1 MSKKKSSPETQEN
14 LTPTT
19 TPADSTA
26 KDNSLNN
33 PLRIEGIYPFPLM
46 YALKCAHFI
55 KGERITEK
63 EEVRGIATA
72 TTEEEKSALNA
83 KLPLFESAYCNR
95 HNSKNTNRKNLQ
107 LSLGDYDKLLD
118 QLKEKYGFVKE
129 FDDFDKKV
137 QADVRTLSKAERDK
151 YYDALGKA
159 YDSDKDNFIR
169 NIYANDAKDIIKG
182 VSLGKKGELID
193 KIVAKKVEDILVVG
207 NDDKLDT
214 DYTAKQ
220 PPVDGVSIIGN
231 TLNITKPLVTS
242 DIKKIAD
249 FLGGNSE
256 SLILEGRWPITT
268 LSFSGSG
275 SQLIDDKFTEELNVT
290 LPDVNTLEF
299 RSGALKINPETEK
312 NPLLEFKGLSHI
324 HAYGGSPSLSY
335 KKNGLEIN
343 CLQDLKNCHISI
355 GGKNERFDR
364 DNNRLQSRVTKIDD
378 ASLART
384 DCSVFLTGGG
394 VFELGDNAIA
404 HQAVALD
411 KEKRDFSLD
420 NVRDEKR
427 STVEYKKE
435 GEYGLLF
442 KDLENYLKEGE
453 KDRKDI
459 NTYKSFFVNDRE
471 KDLETYL
478 KIRDKKEEISEE
490 DKNNFYKELATPF
503 TEDAARLKEI
513 LGCLSIFSN
522 TTLDKLP
529 RDEKEALI
537 AKKNELL
544 STIDENNVFDAK
556 KFVRFLS
563 YNPQISNAILDT
575 NLFYKNVPTP
585 PTDEKTTE
593 ETNEKKDGEK
603 GSKTDN
609 GQDKP
614 TISFFSIKNPQYLEE
629 NLSDHVREQI
639 YKNASNKN
647 EFDNLTK
654 YEQKLK
660 ELEDV
665 IGTYNDAKDSYDE
678 AKENATEDELN
689 KLKGD
694 QNRVTGDLIDKL
706 INDKKADKREK
717 ELEKVTNPERG
728 EEIQKGIDTLEKD
741 ITELDKEKDSL
752 KDANTDQ
759 RNPADQKAS
768 QEEKDKIIEKT
779 LPEIEKLKTKYET
792 NIENAQKSIEK
803 YQELEYKTKCAVT
816 KVLNIVN
823 GNIDW
828 TVLKQ
833 KLEEESK
840 TASPEDKIAIDYIL
854 DNSDE
859 HFKKDIVLL
868 DIDRIKLDQN
878 LDSLTDY
885 YYTKTV
891 KDPEG
896 QVVSEEH
903 NVPYTSNKEAYKASE
918 NRNFDYIGK
927 ELKRDNERYQQVQS
941 ATNAVRATVLDYNN
955 RISLNTGSI
964 ETLENSLDIEK
975 DPEKKAEIAKTI
987 SQTKINN
994 ETTKKAASITTKL
1007 LDAIGKTQDCIKKV
1021 YDDTSDNILKDMAH
1035 KALTAYS
1042 MGDGKVGDVLASSG
1056 AVKMGAGALAGKDIT
1071 SVSDYKEKIDIA
1083 KITIEKIKEKYTD
1096 ILTYLESEKA
1106 KNPDITCLDEVIGR
1120 ISSICENLDERHKK
1134 LDKALDDYNKATYGE
1149 DGILRKYGDI
1159 KNKFNVDD
1167 IDRLTSTAEFKEKCT
1182 ALFKAVEETKNALDN
1197 EFKNNEHAFN
1207 VFEILIEKV
1216 NKDLNKVTKDKE
1228 EERDNLKRELE
1239 ILEDEI
1245 KKENEKEP
1253 KDSLKIE
1260 KLEFEKRKTNNKIKS
1275 LKEKIGDLKTHQP
1288 YTSLENAKK
1297 KLCEDLKEYKEK
1309 EKEKELLEKEIAE
1322 ENKKEPKDAEKI
1334 KSLKDE
1340 ADKLSKKI
1348 SSIEKNFASNCKD
1361 VDIYKG
1367 VDIATHLKQA
1377 ELLFKN
1383 ACGLGGV
1390 IEKDDNVLPLEV
1402 AQLLH
1407 KTDILL
1413 ANDNEKSALL
1423 TGQGSSF
1430 DFGALAG
1437 TRGIEGVYE
1446 IPDEVYKKD
1455 YDDIKTNYSTINS
1468 AITDA
1473 IKNIYSSLTGSS
1485 KDNPSYEEIERAIS
1499 EVQNTDTQRD
1509 ADILRENV
1517 HMLFERRER
1526 NSAFA
1531 KTYPTLEDYII
1542 SKSPRGLDLQKN
1554 LEKAKQALVNVY
1566 SQTDRTD
1573 AQVNEADANKRKA
1586 EEEYNKFKATR
1597 KTALGS
1603 RAIDDSDV
1611 DSLSINHVF
1620 TDKECVKNSR
1630 IDKPLEFTKR
1640 DGEILDVKDTK
1651 DEEIGFKNA
1660 DILLAKL
1667 SIAGDNAK
1675 RVLGEFMG
1683 GFRHMSIGESLLYSI
1698 IATGL
1703 LAGDIIKISKRHLVT
1718 AKAYKDVNSLTAA
1731 MAVINAVENGDIKI
1745 ERDEKTGKAIS
1756 ATVSD
1761 EVREKLE
1768 NMGVTLAPKERMFTV
1783 DLNKVTTGKYA
1794 DKIELHIEELDR
1806 YRETKNERL
1815 SDIEIAQRIDKKLRR
1830 AKEIV
1835 DADIERK
1842 MAKKEKVE
1850 NKIYEKEHKTLEK
1863 QKKVEKAKKDKKLTP
1878 SGYSRKD
1885 DFIR

>member
-63 EEVRGIATA
+63 EEVKGIATA

-384 DCSVFLTGGG
+384 DCSIFLTGGG

-411 KEKRDFSLD
+411 KEERDFSLN

-442 KDLENYLKEGE
+442 KDLENYLKEGK

-478 KIRDKKEEISEE
+478 KIRDKKGEISEE
-490 DKNNFYKELATPF
+490 DKNNFFKELATPF
-503 TEDAARLKEI
+503 TEDVARLKEI
-513 LGCLSIFSN
+513 LGCLSIFSKA
-522 TTLDKLP
+522 TLDKLP
-529 RDEKEALI
+529 RNEKEALI

-639 YKNASNKN
+639 YTNASNKN

-665 IGTYNDAKDSYDE
+665 IGAYNDAKDSYDE
-678 AKENATEDELN
+678 ANENVTKDELN
-689 KLKGD
+689 KLKEK
-694 QNRVTGDLIDKL
+694 QNTAVGNLIDKL

-717 ELEKVTNPERG
+717 ELEKVTNPERE
-728 EEIQKGIDTLEKD
+728 EEIQKEIDTLEEG
-741 ITELDKEKDSL
+741 ITNLDKDKNCLTDA
-752 KDANTDQ
+752 ANTDKPT
-759 RNPADQKAS
+759 PADQIAS
-768 QEEKDKIIEKT
+768 QKEKDKIIGET

-792 NIENAQKSIEK
+792 NVENAKKSIEK
-803 YQELEYKTKCAVT
+803 YQEFEYKTKCAVT

-828 TVLKQ
+828 SVLKQ

-854 DNSDE
+854 KKSND

-878 LDSLTDY
+878 FDSLTDY

-891 KDPEG
+891 KNPEG

-955 RISLNTGSI
+955 RISLNTESI

-994 ETTKKAASITTKL
+994 ETTKKATSITTKL

-1071 SVSDYKEKIDIA
+1071 SVSDYKQKIDIA

-1096 ILTYLESEKA
+1096 ILTYLKSEKA
-1106 KNPDITCLDEVIGR
+1106 KNPDITCLDEVICR
-1120 ISSICENLDERHKK
+1120 ISSICKNLDECYKK
-1134 LDKALDDYNKATYGE
+1134 LDTALNAYDNATYN
-1149 DGILRKYGDI
+1149 DTDSILHKYADVD
-1159 KNKFNVDD
+1159 NKFNVDD
-1167 IDRLTSTAEFKEKCT
+1167 IDRLTSTAEFKGKCT
-1182 ALFKAVEETKNALDN
+1182 ELFKAVEEAKNALDN
-1197 EFKNNEHAFN
+1197 EFKNNRINFTVDKSKLEKINNDLNN
-1207 VFEILIEKV
+1207 VNTEIQTLKEEKKNVEKAVKLLENEITEEIEKI
-1216 NKDLNKVTKDKE
+1216 D
-1228 EERDNLKRELE
+1228 
-1239 ILEDEI
+1239 
-1245 KKENEKEP
+1245 
-1253 KDSLKIE
+1253 KDSAKIE
-1260 KLEFEKRKTNNKIKS
+1260 ALNHEKNERKIKS
-1275 LKEKIGDLKTHQP
+1275 QSLTKKILT
-1288 YTSLENAKK
+1288 LEKK
-1297 KLCEDLKEYKEK
+1297 KKPLEDDIKK
-1309 EKEKELLEKEIAE
+1309 LE
-1322 ENKKEPKDAEKI
+1322 
-1334 KSLKDE
+1334 S
-1340 ADKLSKKI
+1340 
-1348 SSIEKNFASNCKD
+1348 
-1361 VDIYKG
+1361 
-1367 VDIATHLKQA
+1367 LKQA

>member
-14 LTPTT
+14 LTTTT
-19 TPADSTA
+19 TPTNSTA
-26 KDNSLNN
+26 KDSSLDN
-33 PLRIEGIYPFPLM
+33 PLKIEGIYPFPLM
-46 YALKCAHFI
+46 FALKCAHYI
-55 KGERITEK
+55 KGDRITEEK
-63 EEVRGIATA
+63 EVKGIATA
-72 TTEEEKSALNA
+72 ITAEEKSALDA

-107 LSLGDYDKLLD
+107 LSLGDYDKLLN

-129 FDDFDKKV
+129 FKDFDKKI
-137 QADVRTLSKAERDK
+137 QADVRTLSEAERDK

-193 KIVAKKVEDILVVG
+193 KIAAKKVEDILVVG
-207 NDDKLDT
+207 NNAELDT

-249 FLGGNSE
+249 FLGGNSD

-411 KEKRDFSLD
+411 KEERDFSLN

-427 STVEYKKE
+427 SKVEYKKE

-453 KDRKDI
+453 KNRKDI

-490 DKNNFYKELATPF
+490 DKNNFFKELATPF

-513 LGCLSIFSN
+513 LGCLSIFSKA
-522 TTLDKLP
+522 TLDKLP

-537 AKKNELL
+537 AKRNELL

-575 NLFYKNVPTP
+575 NLFYKNDPTP

-629 NLSDHVREQI
+629 DLSDHVREQI

-665 IGTYNDAKDSYDE
+665 IGAYNDAKDSYDE
-678 AKENATEDELN
+678 ANENVTKDELN
-689 KLKGD
+689 KLKEK
-694 QNRVTGDLIDKL
+694 QNTAVGNLIDKL

-717 ELEKVTNPERG
+717 ELEKVTNPERE
-728 EEIQKGIDTLEKD
+728 EEIQKEIDTLEKG
-741 ITELDKEKDSL
+741 ITKLDKDKKRLTDA
-752 KDANTDQ
+752 ANTDEPT
-759 RNPADQKAS
+759 PADQIAS
-768 QEEKDKIIEKT
+768 QEEKDKIIGET
-779 LPEIEKLKTKYET
+779 LPEIEKLKTKHET
-792 NIENAQKSIEK
+792 NVENAQKSIEK
-803 YQELEYKTKCAVT
+803 YQEFEYKTKCAVT

-828 TVLKQ
+828 SVLKQ

-854 DNSDE
+854 KKSND

-1056 AVKMGAGALAGKDIT
+1056 AVKMGANALAGKDIT

-1083 KITIEKIKEKYTD
+1083 IITIEKIEEKYTD

-1182 ALFKAVEETKNALDN
+1182 ELFKAVEETKNALDN
-1197 EFKNNEHAFN
+1197 EFKNNEHSFN

-1216 NKDLNKVTKDKE
+1216 NKDLNDVNTERQNIANKNGITKIDRKSLNDRIEKE
-1228 EERDNLKRELE
+1228 KA
-1239 ILEDEI
+1239 
-1245 KKENEKEP
+1245 KEP
-1253 KDSLKIE
+1253 KDE
-1260 KLEFEKRKTNNKIKS
+1260 EKIKV
-1275 LKEKIGDLKTHQP
+1275 LEDLLGKLDTVDA
-1288 YTSLENAKK
+1288 LENAKE
-1297 KLCEDLKEYKEK
+1297 KLGEDLQAYKEK
-1309 EKEKELLEKEIAE
+1309 EKEEGRLEKEITE
-1322 ENKKEPKDAEKI
+1322 ENKKEPKNTEKL
-1334 KSLKDE
+1334 KALKDK
-1340 ADKLSKKI
+1340 ADKLSKEL
-1348 SSIEKNFASNCKD
+1348 SSIEKNFASNCKN
-1361 VDIYKG
+1361 VDIYKD
-1367 VDIATHLKQA
+1367 VDIATHLKQV

-1703 LAGDIIKISKRHLVT
+1703 LAGDIIKISKRHIVT

-1745 ERDEKTGKAIS
+1745 ERNETTGKAIS

>member
-129 FDDFDKKV
+129 FDDFDKKI

-182 VSLGKKGELID
+182 VPLGEKGKLID

-207 NDDKLDT
+207 NDDNLNT

-220 PPVDGVSIIGN
+220 PPVEGVFIIGN

-249 FLGGNSE
+249 FLGGNSD

-384 DCSVFLTGGG
+384 DCSIFLTGGG

-411 KEKRDFSLD
+411 KEERDFSLN

-629 NLSDHVREQI
+629 NLSNHVREQI

-665 IGTYNDAKDSYDE
+665 LGNYNDAKDSYDE

-694 QNRVTGDLIDKL
+694 QNRVAGDLIDKL

-779 LPEIEKLKTKYET
+779 LPEIDKLKTKYET

-854 DNSDE
+854 DNSNE

-1083 KITIEKIKEKYTD
+1083 IITIEKIKEKYTD

-1106 KNPDITCLDEVIGR
+1106 KNPDITCLDEVICR
-1120 ISSICENLDERHKK
+1120 ISSICKNLDECYKK
-1134 LDKALDDYNKATYGE
+1134 LDTALNAYDNATYN
-1149 DGILRKYGDI
+1149 DTDSILHKYADVD
-1159 KNKFNVDD
+1159 NKFNVDD

-1182 ALFKAVEETKNALDN
+1182 ALFKAVEETKNALTN
-1197 EFKNNEHAFN
+1197 EFEN
-1207 VFEILIEKV
+1207 
-1216 NKDLNKVTKDKE
+1216 NKVIFAV
-1228 EERDNLKRELE
+1228 DN
-1239 ILEDEI
+1239 
-1245 KKENEKEP
+1245 
-1253 KDSLKIE
+1253 E
-1260 KLEFEKRKTNNKIKS
+1260 KLE
-1275 LKEKIGDLKTHQP
+1275 DLKKQKTAREK
-1288 YTSLENAKK
+1288 YLEKLDSLVVEDKELVAKK
-1297 KLCEDLKEYKEK
+1297 DDLKDQI
-1309 EKEKELLEKEIAE
+1309 KEI
-1322 ENKKEPKDAEKI
+1322 NNDIKKLE
-1334 KSLKDE
+1334 S
-1340 ADKLSKKI
+1340 
-1348 SSIEKNFASNCKD
+1348 
-1361 VDIYKG
+1361 
-1367 VDIATHLKQA
+1367 LKQA

-1731 MAVINAVENGDIKI
+1731 MAVINAVEKGDIKI
-1745 ERDEKTGKAIS
+1745 ERDEKTGKALS

>member
-1 MSKKKSSPETQEN
+1 MSKEKSSPETQEN

-207 NDDKLDT
+207 NNAELDT

-384 DCSVFLTGGG
+384 DCSIFLTGGG

-420 NVRDEKR
+420 NVRNEKR

-442 KDLENYLKEGE
+442 KDLENYLKEGG
-453 KDRKDI
+453 KNRKDI

-478 KIRDKKEEISEE
+478 KLRDKKEEISEE
-490 DKNNFYKELATPF
+490 DKNNFFKELATPF

-513 LGCLSIFSN
+513 LGCLSIFSKA
-522 TTLDKLP
+522 TLDKLP

-537 AKKNELL
+537 AKRNELL

-1120 ISSICENLDERHKK
+1120 ISSICENLDEHYKK
-1134 LDKALDDYNKATYGE
+1134 LETALNAYDNATYE
-1149 DGILRKYGDI
+1149 NTDSILHKYADVD
-1159 KNKFNVDD
+1159 NKFNVDD
-1167 IDRLTSTAEFKEKCT
+1167 IDRLTSTAEFKGKCT
-1182 ALFKAVEETKNALDN
+1182 ELFKAVEEAKNALDN
-1197 EFKNNEHAFN
+1197 EFKNNRINFTVDKSKLEKINNDLNN
-1207 VFEILIEKV
+1207 VNTEIQTLKEEKKNVEKAVKLLENEITEEIEKI
-1216 NKDLNKVTKDKE
+1216 D
-1228 EERDNLKRELE
+1228 
-1239 ILEDEI
+1239 
-1245 KKENEKEP
+1245 
-1253 KDSLKIE
+1253 KDSAKIE
-1260 KLEFEKRKTNNKIKS
+1260 ALNHEKNERKIKS
-1275 LKEKIGDLKTHQP
+1275 QSLTKKILT
-1288 YTSLENAKK
+1288 LEKK
-1297 KLCEDLKEYKEK
+1297 KKPLEDDIKK
-1309 EKEKELLEKEIAE
+1309 LE
-1322 ENKKEPKDAEKI
+1322 
-1334 KSLKDE
+1334 S
-1340 ADKLSKKI
+1340 
-1348 SSIEKNFASNCKD
+1348 
-1361 VDIYKG
+1361 
-1367 VDIATHLKQA
+1367 LKQA

>member
-14 LTPTT
+14 LTPIT

-63 EEVRGIATA
+63 EEVKGIATA

-182 VSLGKKGELID
+182 VPLGKKGELID

-207 NDDKLDT
+207 NNAELDT

-249 FLGGNSE
+249 FLGGNSD

-384 DCSVFLTGGG
+384 DCSIFLTGGG

-411 KEKRDFSLD
+411 KEERNFSLN

-442 KDLENYLKEGE
+442 KDLENYLKEGG
-453 KDRKDI
+453 KNRKDI

-478 KIRDKKEEISEE
+478 KIRDKKEEISKE
-490 DKNNFYKELATPF
+490 DKNNFFKELATPF
-503 TEDAARLKEI
+503 TEDVARLKEI
-513 LGCLSIFSN
+513 LGCLSIFSKA
-522 TTLDKLP
+522 TLDKLP

-639 YKNASNKN
+639 YTNASNKN

-779 LPEIEKLKTKYET
+779 LPEIDKLKTKYET

-828 TVLKQ
+828 SVLKQ

-859 HFKKDIVLL
+859 HFKKGIVLL

-896 QVVSEEH
+896 QVVLEEH

-1083 KITIEKIKEKYTD
+1083 IITIEKIKEKYTD

-1106 KNPDITCLDEVIGR
+1106 KNPDITCLGEVIGR
-1120 ISSICENLDERHKK
+1120 ISSICKNLDERHKK

-1182 ALFKAVEETKNALDN
+1182 GLFKAVEETKNALDN
-1197 EFKNNEHAFN
+1197 EFKNNRINFTVDKSKLEKINNDLNN
-1207 VFEILIEKV
+1207 VNTEIQTLKEEKKNVEKAVKLLENEITEEIEKI
-1216 NKDLNKVTKDKE
+1216 D
-1228 EERDNLKRELE
+1228 
-1239 ILEDEI
+1239 
-1245 KKENEKEP
+1245 
-1253 KDSLKIE
+1253 KDSAKIE
-1260 KLEFEKRKTNNKIKS
+1260 ALNHEKNERKIKS
-1275 LKEKIGDLKTHQP
+1275 QSLTKKIVT
-1288 YTSLENAKK
+1288 LEKK
-1297 KLCEDLKEYKEK
+1297 KKPLEDDIKK
-1309 EKEKELLEKEIAE
+1309 LE
-1322 ENKKEPKDAEKI
+1322 
-1334 KSLKDE
+1334 S
-1340 ADKLSKKI
+1340 
-1348 SSIEKNFASNCKD
+1348 
-1361 VDIYKG
+1361 
-1367 VDIATHLKQA
+1367 LKQA

-1468 AITDA
+1468 EITDA

-1731 MAVINAVENGDIKI
+1731 MAVINAVEKGDIKI